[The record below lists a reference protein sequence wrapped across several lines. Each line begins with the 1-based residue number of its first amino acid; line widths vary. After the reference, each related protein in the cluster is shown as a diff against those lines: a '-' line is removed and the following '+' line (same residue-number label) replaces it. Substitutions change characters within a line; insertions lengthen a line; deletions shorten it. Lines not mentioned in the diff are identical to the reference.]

1 VAGAPA
7 QGLEDEGVEGA
18 VEAVFGLAGHVV
30 TPRWL
35 GMATSCRRDT

>member
-18 VEAVFGLAGHVV
+18 VEAVFGLGGHGSDLDVY
-30 TPRWL
+30 
-35 GMATSCRRDT
+35 A